1 MDVNGPAIS
10 GFTLSKAMGLVTM
23 HCAVNTAV
31 RMESPTSVK
40 PINSV
45 DDLQERYP
53 NQFDRIGNLSGK
65 VTLHL
70 KEGATPFIDPLR
82 KYSIHLKPKLKVE
95 LDTMEEQGVIT
106 RVTEHSDWCSSLATS
121 IKRDGSLRICL
132 DPKKRNTSLKR
143 CPHKMQTIEEIS
155 YKFNQ
160 ALYFSKLDAKSGY
173 WGCELD
179 EDSQPL
185 TTFRTPFGRYM
196 FKKLPFGLNVS
207 QDVFQQKIDQILENC
222 PGTVGIADD
231 IACYGK
237 TAEEHDKNLTNLM
250 FRGHTQWS
258 GVQQQQMHHKKPQ
271 IEYYGVVVGS
281 NGIQPDKQKVN
292 DLKVMPTP
300 STKQELQAF
309 LGLITYLSPFIR
321 DLSAQAEP
329 IRKLLCKETPFE
341 WSEDHQH
348 VFDHLKTLVSAE
360 ACLKY
365 YDTNA
370 PTYLMVDASMRGLG
384 AALLQPDM
392 KPGGS
397 KKLCKY
403 TTRNVSHHIRH
414 KATTYLYNRPFTVL
428 SDHKPLEMICNKPL
442 TSAPPRLQ
450 AMLLTMQPYDYKVK
464 YLPGKDMGL
473 ADALSRLPNSQ
484 TTEDMVIDVK
494 VEMLQFSENITNAI
508 KQAINMDPILNELKE
523 IIFTG
528 WPESQEIY
536 LPI

>member
-1 MDVNGPAIS
+1 M
-10 GFTLSKAMGLVTM
+10 
-23 HCAVNTAV
+23 
-31 RMESPTSVK
+31 
-40 PINSV
+40 
-45 DDLQERYP
+45 DDLKERYP
-53 NQFDRIGNLSGK
+53 NQFDRIGNLPGK
-65 VTLHL
+65 VALHL
-70 KEGATPFIDPLR
+70 KEGATPFIDPPR

-121 IKRDGSLRICL
+121 IKRNGSLRICL
-132 DPKKRNTSLKR
+132 DPKKLNTSLKR
-143 CPHKMQTIEEIS
+143 CPHKMQTIEKIS

-160 ALYFSKLDAKSGY
+160 AQYFSKLDAKSGY

-196 FKKLPFGLNVS
+196 FKKFSFGLNVS

-231 IACYGK
+231 ITCYGK

-250 FRGHTQWS
+250 FEATRNGLVFNS
-258 GVQQQQMHHKKPQ
+258 SKCIIKKPQ

-300 STKQELQAF
+300 STKQELRAF

-329 IRKLLCKETPFE
+329 NRKLLCKDTPFE

-397 KKLCKY
+397 YSTQLKPVAFASKSL
-403 TTRNVSHHIRH
+403 TQAQRNYVNIEREMSAITFGIKRLH
-414 KATTYLYNRPFTVL
+414 TYMYNRPFTVL
-428 SDHKPLEMICNKPL
+428 SDHKPLK
-442 TSAPPRLQ
+442 
-450 AMLLTMQPYDYKVK
+450 
-464 YLPGKDMGL
+464 
-473 ADALSRLPNSQ
+473 
-484 TTEDMVIDVK
+484 
-494 VEMLQFSENITNAI
+494 
-508 KQAINMDPILNELKE
+508 
-523 IIFTG
+523 
-528 WPESQEIY
+528 
-536 LPI
+536 